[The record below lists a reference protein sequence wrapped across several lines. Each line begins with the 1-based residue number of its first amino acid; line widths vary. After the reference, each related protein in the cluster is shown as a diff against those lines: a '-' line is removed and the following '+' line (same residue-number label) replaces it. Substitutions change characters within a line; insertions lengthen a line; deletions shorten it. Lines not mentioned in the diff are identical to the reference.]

1 MNPLDRLIAWID
13 PVAGARRIAH
23 RRALELHA
31 RAYDAARRDHRTSSW
46 RAASSSANAEAR
58 DAEEVVRNRSRDLL
72 RNNGFAAQIVETVA
86 DHVVG
91 TGIIGTPVGVRGRNR
106 RRLVEDFGAWAAE
119 CDFDGDH
126 DLYGL
131 QWLAAKA
138 MEESG
143 AVLIR
148 LRRVSFD
155 ANTIV
160 APLRLQVLEPD
171 FIDTM
176 KVGTTS
182 TGGVIDRGVQ
192 YDAQGRK
199 EGYWLFDHHPG
210 DVAQF
215 GLRTRARLSSFV
227 PASEVIYLYSK
238 LRPGQDRGMPLL
250 APAVMTLRDLQ
261 GYFEAELV
269 RKRIESCLAGFITTA
284 DEDGLPLMDGQRER
298 ERDSAGR
305 PVDKFAPGMIA
316 RLRPGEDIKIAQPA
330 PAQGVGEFAT
340 LMLRQA
346 AAAAGVMYEHATGD
360 FRQVN
365 YSSWR
370 AGHHGF
376 RRRMERKQW
385 HVLVH
390 KACRPIGF
398 RFREALQAIGR
409 SPVADFGMRW
419 TPPGFISVDPYK
431 DAQAELLNLRNG
443 TVTPS
448 QLVEEKGYDYL
459 EFLGQYAADLQ
470 AQAEALGPDMM
481 FDGDPRKTPKQGTP
495 DGQDREAAAAG
506 GADGARADAAA

>member
-13 PVAGARRIAH
+13 PVAGSRRLAH
-23 RRALELHA
+23 RRALDVHA
-31 RAYDAARRDHRTSSW
+31 RAYDAARRDQRTMSW
-46 RAASSSANAEAR
+46 QTSGSSANTEANA
-58 DAEEVVRNRSRDLL
+58 AEELVRNRARDLL
-72 RNNGFAAQIVETVA
+72 RNNGFAVQIVETVA

-91 TGIIGTPVGVRGRNR
+91 TGIIGTPVGVNGRSR
-106 RRLVEDFGAWAAE
+106 QRLVQAFNDWTHE
-119 CDFDGDH
+119 CDFDGDN

-143 AVLIR
+143 ACLIR
-148 LRRVSFD
+148 LRRVQFE
-155 ANTIV
+155 AGVTI

-171 FIDTM
+171 FIDTT
-176 KVGTTS
+176 KNGTTAE
-182 TGGVIDRGVQ
+182 GGMIDRGIQ
-192 YDAQGRK
+192 YDALGRK
-199 EGYWLFDHHPG
+199 QGYWLYDHHPG
-210 DVAQF
+210 DMAQF
-215 GLRTRARLSSFV
+215 GLRTRSQLSTFV
-227 PASEVIYLYSK
+227 PAAEVIYLYAK

-250 APAVMTLRDLQ
+250 APAVMTLRDLD

-269 RKRIESCLAGFITTA
+269 RKRIESCLAAFITT
-284 DEDGLPLMDGQRER
+284 DEADGLPLNDGTRER
-298 ERDSAGR
+298 APDGR
-305 PVDKFAPGMIA
+305 PIDKFSPAMIT
-316 RLRPGEDIKIAQPA
+316 RLRPGEEVTIAQPA

-340 LMLRQA
+340 LMLREC

-385 HVLVH
+385 HVMVH
-390 KACRPIGF
+390 KACRPIGG
-398 RFREALQAIGR
+398 RFREALLAAGLAPAAR
-409 SPVADFGMRW
+409 FSMRW

-431 DAQAELLNLRNG
+431 DAQADLMNLRNG

-470 AQAEALGPDMM
+470 AQAETLPSDLR
-481 FDGDPRKTPKQGTP
+481 FDGDPRKARNQGNT
-495 DGQDREAAAAG
+495 DGQG
-506 GADGARADAAA
+506 NQADAGEGAGQSDAGNAA